1 MARVGFDL
9 RSSALQYIPL
19 TPTPTRICEQQP
31 KPFPNPNP
39 NDPNPSPYEPLLNPN
54 PHPNP
59 YFVYES
65 LICQRQAICVTEV
78 KDGGDKARVS
88 GERNLLQQ
96 TQ

>member
-1 MARVGFDL
+1 MHPFNPYTNEDL
-9 RSSALQYIPL
+9 PATTQTLTTL
-19 TPTPTRICEQQP
+19 TPALTSPYLTQTL
-31 KPFPNPNP
+31 NPNP
-39 NDPNPSPYEPLLNPN
+39 NS
-54 PHPNP
+54 NP

-78 KDGGDKARVS
+78 KDGGDKASVS